1 MAQCQAVPYREAAS
15 GKGRGRG
22 RGSCKRK
29 ESAADDDNADDDD
42 DAAVADDD
50 VIQFVCDIFSIS
62 DFIRQKLKTSTSLTS
77 STTFDGYRCG
87 VETSP
92 QLQTPNS

>member
-1 MAQCQAVPYREAAS
+1 MARCQAVPYREAAS
-15 GKGRGRG
+15 GKGRG

-77 STTFDGYRCG
+77 STTFDGHSMRIG
-87 VETSP
+87 DESS
-92 QLQTPNS
+92 TPNSTPNS